1 MKTFRSFKIIIIA
14 VFIIIFLI
22 FLNLTPLGGSF
33 KNLFYLASSPIQKWL
48 WGAGGST
55 SEFFGAISEIENL
68 KKENE
73 ELKRQNQELLAKNV
87 SLEEL
92 KKENETLREVLN
104 LGLKSEF
111 KLKFAEVI
119 GKEVAEDSLIINQ
132 GSKDNMAQGFP
143 VITSQQVLVGRIS
156 EVYQNFSK
164 VMLISSKKSS
174 FDAQV
179 FEKKAEGVIRGKGNL
194 NLFFDLVPK
203 NSEISPGDTVVS
215 SALSRNFPEG
225 LLVGKITEVKK
236 SDLEPFQKAEI
247 NHFFDI
253 NSVENLFIITEF

>member
-1 MKTFRSFKIIIIA
+1 
-14 VFIIIFLI
+14 
-22 FLNLTPLGGSF
+22 LGGSF
-33 KNLFYLASSPIQKWL
+33 KNLFYLTSSPIQKWL
-48 WGAGGST
+48 WGAGGSA

-132 GSKDNMAQGFP
+132 GSKDDIVQGFP
-143 VITSQQVLVGRIS
+143 VITSQKVFLKDGISTSSPVITSQKVLVGRIS

-194 NLFFDLVPK
+194 DLFFDLVPK

-247 NHFFDI
+247 NPFFDI